1 MHTFLD
7 QATIFVS
14 SGDGGAGAMHFRH
27 EKYVPLGG
35 PDGGDG
41 GVGGSIFLRADKS
54 LNTLYSFK
62 RKRRFMAEAGGAGG
76 PSRMHG
82 ANGDDLTVPVPVGTV
97 VRVSETGEVLAD
109 LREDGETLLV
119 ATGGKGGLGNVHFKS
134 STHQAP
140 RFAEKGEPG
149 RQMWLELELKVI
161 ADVGLIGMPNAGKST
176 LLSVISAARPK
187 IAGYPFTTLTPNL
200 GVVDVGDGSFV
211 AADIPGLIE
220 GAHEGVGLGHEF
232 LRHIERTLVLIH
244 VVDGSADDPVAAFE
258 QVNEELRQYAE
269 DLMLKPQIVAV
280 NKMDLV
286 DAEQDWAEIEQAFQT
301 LGYDAM
307 PVSAATREGVDALM
321 YRASHMLTEQVQRLD
336 EVETPPPVIQI
347 KPPAEYF
354 QIERKRRT
362 FQVRGEEVE
371 RLAVMTDLESAEAVH
386 RLQRRLKRAGLF
398 TALQRAGIQQ
408 GARVRIGQVEFAWG
422 GLIEPDLR
430 PLAAQPSGDR
440 DD

>member
-1 MHTFLD
+1 
-7 QATIFVS
+7 
-14 SGDGGAGAMHFRH
+14 
-27 EKYVPLGG
+27 
-35 PDGGDG
+35 
-41 GVGGSIFLRADKS
+41 
-54 LNTLYSFK
+54 
-62 RKRRFMAEAGGAGG
+62 
-76 PSRMHG
+76 
-82 ANGDDLTVPVPVGTV
+82 
-97 VRVSETGEVLAD
+97 
-109 LREDGETLLV
+109 
-119 ATGGKGGLGNVHFKS
+119 
-134 STHQAP
+134 
-140 RFAEKGEPG
+140 
-149 RQMWLELELKVI
+149 
-161 ADVGLIGMPNAGKST
+161 
-176 LLSVISAARPK
+176 
-187 IAGYPFTTLTPNL
+187 
-200 GVVDVGDGSFV
+200 V

-258 QVNEELRQYAE
+258 QVNEERQYAE

-301 LGYDAM
+301 RYDAM

-371 RLAVMTDLESAEAVH
+371 RLAVMTDLESEAVH

>member
-7 QATIFVS
+7 QATIFIS

-41 GVGGSIFLRADKS
+41 GHGGSVFLRADKS
-54 LNTLYSFK
+54 LNTLFSFK
-62 RKRRFMAEAGGAGG
+62 RKRRFTAEAGGVGG

-82 ANGDDLTVPVPVGTV
+82 ANGDDLTIAVPVGTV

-109 LREDGETLLV
+109 LREDGDTLLV
-119 ATGGKGGLGNVHFKS
+119 ANGGKGGLGNVHFKS

-140 RFAEKGEPG
+140 RFSEKGEPG

-187 IAGYPFTTLTPNL
+187 VAGYPFTTLTPNL

-232 LRHIERTLVLIH
+232 LRHIERTLVLVH
-244 VVDGSADDPVAAFE
+244 VVDGSADDPLAAFE
-258 QVNEELRQYAE
+258 QVNEELRQYDE

-286 DAEQDWAEIEQAFQT
+286 DVEQNWSGIEQAFQA
-301 LGYDAM
+301 LGYEAM
-307 PVSAATREGVDALM
+307 PVSAATREGIDALM
-321 YRASHMLTEQVQRLD
+321 YRASSMLTEQVRRLD
-336 EVETPPPVIQI
+336 EVEVPPPVIQI

-362 FQVRGEEVE
+362 FQVHGEEVE

-398 TALQRAGIQQ
+398 TALQRAGIEQ
-408 GARVRIGQVEFAWG
+408 GARVRIGEVEFAWG

-430 PLAAQPSGDR
+430 PLASQPLRVR